1 MLKTVFF
8 YFFTLFF
15 QILLAPAFAS
25 RNCVRFVQNGDHGF
39 ESQRAKTLSNEMR
52 LFSKGQQTQ
61 QQTNH
66 ALWQIFGTM
75 PMGKSRRKLAEKRR
89 KKAKT
94 EKNSANFST
103 QMARNE
109 RNPTR
114 FRQDFAA
121 RARKNAKTT
130 KSEKKSEEKSRREG
144 QNERKNAKNGKG
156 EEKSEKKSRS
166 QRQNERKNAKRK
178 GENPQTRPSEAAP
191 APRSRATTA
200 QTTSSRPAGRAATF
214 SLPCSCAAG
223 ISPAS

>member
-1 MLKTVFF
+1 M
-8 YFFTLFF
+8 
-15 QILLAPAFAS
+15 
-25 RNCVRFVQNGDHGF
+25 RNGDRGF
-39 ESQRAKTLSNEMR
+39 ESQRAKTLSNEVR

-61 QQTNH
+61 QQTNY

-75 PMGKSRRKLAEKRR
+75 QMGKSRRKLAEKRR

-103 QMARNE
+103 QAARNE

-144 QNERKNAKNGKG
+144 QNERKNAKIGKRRR
-156 EEKSEKKSRS
+156 KIREKKS
-166 QRQNERKNAKRK
+166 
-178 GENPQTRPSEAAP
+178 
-191 APRSRATTA
+191 
-200 QTTSSRPAGRAATF
+200 
-214 SLPCSCAAG
+214 
-223 ISPAS
+223 